1 MGVIGESLS
10 SAMTVGVLV
19 GLVGIVMATVNYPIY
34 KRLLNAGKKKYAFE
48 IMELAREITEEQ
60 AKRGGRESGM
70 NRSESKYFNT
80 ARRMDEALLSLLEE
94 KDFAYIT
101 VREICA
107 RAGVNRSTFYLH
119 YESMSDLLRETV
131 EMIDERFRASVADA
145 TNDKTGGEQLAGT
158 AARGAVPAD

>member
-1 MGVIGESLS
+1 
-10 SAMTVGVLV
+10 
-19 GLVGIVMATVNYPIY
+19 
-34 KRLLNAGKKKYAFE
+34 
-48 IMELAREITEEQ
+48 
-60 AKRGGRESGM
+60 M

-80 ARRMDEALLSLLEE
+80 ARRMDEALLALLEE

-119 YESMSDLLRETV
+119 YENMSDLLRETV

-145 TNDKTGGEQLAGT
+145 TDDKTGGERLAGCR
-158 AARGAVPAD
+158 ARSCSC